1 MARMEFPRKIRRII
15 IERAAGCCE
24 QCKAKLKTGEGEI
37 DHILPDALG
46 GEPTVAN
53 GRLICRVCHAEK
65 TAADIQRIRKAD
77 RQRDRANGAIRPA
90 ATIKSQGFPKS
101 RQAAERQ
108 AKASGKL
115 PLPAARPMFAQIA
128 RQS

>member
-1 MARMEFPRKIRRII
+1 MARMEFSRKVRRAI

-24 QCKAKLKTGEGEI
+24 QCKAKLKTGEGEV

-53 GRLICRVCHAEK
+53 GRLICRVCHLAK
-65 TAADIQRIRKAD
+65 TASDIQRIRKAD

-90 ATIKSQGFPKS
+90 ATIKSAPFPKS
-101 RQAAERQ
+101 QQAAARQ

-115 PLPAARPMFAQIA
+115 PVPQRAVPMFSERA
-128 RQS
+128 R